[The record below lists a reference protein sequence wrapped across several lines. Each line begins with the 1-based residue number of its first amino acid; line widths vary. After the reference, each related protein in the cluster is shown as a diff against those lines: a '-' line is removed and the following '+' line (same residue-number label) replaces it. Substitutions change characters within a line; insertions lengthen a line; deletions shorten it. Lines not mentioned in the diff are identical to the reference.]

1 MQDFEIYSS
10 LIISASTAGTGTA
23 LEWSE
28 LGLNII
34 IVACKSDLV
43 KVDDAANLKR
53 AKAIQGELRAIG
65 LLIGAAVVYV
75 SAVTETNTARL
86 RKYIINRL
94 YPEAFSIE
102 GGIEVSTV
110 VTLKTAVLTLQFI
123 TALTQH
129 STLFH
134 TMIHIQDGTASAFIP
149 HNSDSA
155 ELIHIATGHSINSA
169 TGVAAAQLLD
179 APDSVEDEEG
189 QCTLSLDLSGVQ
201 FLLINLIIQ
210 LLV

>member
-1 MQDFEIYSS
+1 MQDSENDSS
-10 LIISASTAGTGTA
+10 LIISASTAGTGTI
-23 LEWSE
+23 LDWSE

-102 GGIEVSTV
+102 GGIEVSKAVQLNTV
-110 VTLKTAVLTLQFI
+110 PYF
-123 TALTQH
+123 
-129 STLFH
+129 
-134 TMIHIQDGTASAFIP
+134 P
-149 HNSDSA
+149 
-155 ELIHIATGHSINSA
+155 
-169 TGVAAAQLLD
+169 
-179 APDSVEDEEG
+179 
-189 QCTLSLDLSGVQ
+189 
-201 FLLINLIIQ
+201 INLLQLGLNIQ
-210 LLV
+210 HYSTP

>member
-1 MQDFEIYSS
+1 M
-10 LIISASTAGTGTA
+10 
-23 LEWSE
+23 
-28 LGLNII
+28 NII

-94 YPEAFSIE
+94 YPEAFRIE

-110 VTLKTAVLTLQFI
+110 VTPNT
-123 TALTQH
+123 
-129 STLFH
+129 
-134 TMIHIQDGTASAFIP
+134 
-149 HNSDSA
+149 
-155 ELIHIATGHSINSA
+155 
-169 TGVAAAQLLD
+169 
-179 APDSVEDEEG
+179 
-189 QCTLSLDLSGVQ
+189 
-201 FLLINLIIQ
+201 
-210 LLV
+210 